1 MTTTSPTIRHHA
13 LTPALVIDLY
23 GYMSGVYHSKVVPK
37 GTSGAMKAAG
47 WALDLMGIQDAQT
60 FATRYTTT
68 IGRTIYL
75 PYALGETQDSAVLA
89 KQIGTCV
96 HEHQHVEQ
104 YDNGGWRWQWAYL
117 TDPSARARYEAEAYA
132 TDIEMAFWY
141 NGARLDPYALAAKL
155 KAYGCGAGDVAV
167 AARILAASASIA
179 WRGGVAHTPSRRAI
193 AWLETHAPTVRL
205 SAAAWEPIGMSPA

>member
-1 MTTTSPTIRHHA
+1 MTTSPTTEHHA

-23 GYMSGVYHSKVVPK
+23 GYMSGVYHSRVVPK

-47 WALDLMGIQDAQT
+47 WAFDLMGIQDAKT
-60 FATRYTTT
+60 FMSRYTTT
-68 IGRTIYL
+68 IGHTIYL
-75 PYALGETQDSAVLA
+75 PYVVGATQDPAVLA
-89 KQIGTCV
+89 KEISTCV

-117 TDPSARARYEAEAYA
+117 TDPTARARYEAEAYA
-132 TDIEMAFWY
+132 TNLEMAFWY
-141 NGARLDPYALAAKL
+141 DGGKLDPVVLATKL
-155 KAYGCGAGDVAV
+155 LAYGCGTSDVAV
-167 AARILAASASIA
+167 TARMLAASASIA

-205 SAAAWEPIGMSPA
+205 SAAAWEPIGMSPV